1 MHVPEEALDLV
12 GFIASIV
19 SIAAP
24 IVGYVRNY
32 PHLIFDRFSEKQTKH
47 ENNEL
52 LEEISRIVS
61 AMADARTRDDE
72 LARSIAAN
80 ERKRLIQR
88 FSKQLSVRYISTTM
102 SNLIMLVLF
111 VSYASLSVLFA
122 NASIG
127 SSLVWTLVIIACMLL
142 ALAHLVF
149 MIFDLP
155 FWAPI
160 QYLKGRKCS
169 SASTKEGLFVS
180 LDHSV
185 SIVENEVQHRLVDAR
200 PYAKAFKL
208 PLVDSVRAF
217 NDPYRPLD
225 HCVTAQLVEDLQKR
239 LPNKA
244 QVVFVCSEFGCES
257 REIVVKLRDCGYG
270 NAYDLGEVATRYA
283 LFQRIA
289 YQMHYLSAEES

>member
-1 MHVPEEALDLV
+1 MYVPEEVLDLV
-12 GFIASIV
+12 GFFASIV

-24 IVGYVRNY
+24 IVGYVRNI
-32 PHLIFDRFSEKQTKH
+32 PHRVFDRFSEKQTKH

-52 LEEISRIVS
+52 LEEIRRIAP
-61 AMADARTRDDE
+61 AMVDARTRDDE

-80 ERKRLIQR
+80 ERKRLIKR
-88 FSKQLSVRYISTTM
+88 FSKQLSVRYIPTTA
-102 SNLIMLVLF
+102 SNFIMLMLF
-111 VSYASLSVLFA
+111 VFYASISVLFA
-122 NASIG
+122 DESIG
-127 SSLVWTLVIIACMLL
+127 SPFVWTLVIIACMIL
-142 ALAHLVF
+142 ALVHLVF

-169 SASTKEGLFVS
+169 SASAKEGLFVS

-185 SIVENEVQHRLVDAR
+185 NIVENEVQHRLVDAR

-208 PLVDSVRAF
+208 PLIDSIRAF
-217 NDPYRPLD
+217 NDPHRPLD
-225 HCVTAQLVEDLQKR
+225 HCVTVQLVEDLQKR
-239 LPNKA
+239 LPDKA

-257 REIVVKLRDCGYG
+257 YEIVVKLRDCGYG
-270 NAYDLGEVATRYA
+270 NTYDLGEVSTRYA

-289 YQMHYLSAEES
+289 YQMHYLAAEKN